1 MQEFLERKLILGYDR
16 AGLWGKKEIQKKGDQ
31 EKEKNGDEAESFPNF
46 PIILLSSHFLLS

>member
-31 EKEKNGDEAESFPNF
+31 EKGKNG
-46 PIILLSSHFLLS
+46 